1 MYNVAIC
8 VHPLWTNYLKG
19 NFVELDKILKYLEG
33 FDKVIIYFPQ
43 ANIKY
48 KKRIISNV
56 LPFIEFAD
64 ETKPI
69 ESLFGV
75 RLNLI
80 KKKLLIHGFK
90 KTRLKKFRLY
100 GSTSKFNNYT
110 NYSVKKKLT
119 KKLLDILLK
128 RHLPVL
134 TIEPLLD
141 PLYWHTKKYILS
153 KDTGNFIVVDNGAHS
168 ADYSKKL
175 KNTAKYTLLGEYS
188 NQCVKEVQD
197 ILLSN
202 NLEVSVAYEYCVC
215 NGRVDYP
222 QEEYLYIEH
231 DVPKVKI

>member
-1 MYNVAIC
+1 MYNVAIW

-43 ANIKY
+43 ARVEY
-48 KKRIISNV
+48 KKRVISKV
-56 LPFIEFAD
+56 LPLLEFAD
-64 ETKPI
+64 ETKPE
-69 ESLFGV
+69 ESFMGV

-80 KKKLLIHGFK
+80 KKKLLSHGFK

-100 GSTSKFNNYT
+100 GTTSKFNHYT
-110 NYSVKKKLT
+110 SHSIKKKLT
-119 KKLLDILLK
+119 SKLIDLILK

-134 TIEPLLD
+134 RIEPLFD

-153 KDTGNFIVVDNGAHS
+153 KDTGNFIVVDTGAHS

-222 QEEYLYIEH
+222 QKEYLYIEH